1 MITSGV
7 QNSYCSFPTLG
18 INCGPLDEPQNGFVS
33 FRSTGEVTT
42 ATYSCKP
49 GFVLEPGG
57 ENIRVCNRSGNWT
70 GSVLECKSM
79 SISEFTYF
87 AAGVHITT

>member
-1 MITSGV
+1 M
-7 QNSYCSFPTLG
+7 LG
-18 INCGPLDEPQNGFVS
+18 IHCEPLDEPQNGFILLS
-33 FRSTGEVTT
+33 GTREVAT

-49 GFVLEPGG
+49 GYVLEPGG

-79 SISEFTYF
+79 
-87 AAGVHITT
+87 